1 MSSPPATPLPAPT
14 VAGTIAYAQTDVQFA
29 GERPYTDISTV
40 NTDGSGRK
48 RLTWEDHPSW
58 SPDGRKIACAQWR
71 IEDPATLTVWVMNA
85 DGSGKV
91 RLTKGTVHG
100 GWPTWSPD
108 GKRIVFYREVSP
120 SRPGLIYVMNPD
132 GSGMKAVGDG
142 LEFVNNPGGAKYGGG
157 LAWASDGRILT
168 MRRRDV
174 RRGGQVVG
182 LNRTWTYEPPPVPH
196 GGGQGFD
203 SPAAHHRFAEKLP
216 VG

>member
-1 MSSPPATPLPAPT
+1 
-14 VAGTIAYAQTDVQFA
+14 
-29 GERPYTDISTV
+29 
-40 NTDGSGRK
+40 
-48 RLTWEDHPSW
+48 
-58 SPDGRKIACAQWR
+58 
-71 IEDPATLTVWVMNA
+71 MNA

-120 SRPGLIYVMNPD
+120 SRLGLIYVMNPD

-142 LEFVNNPGGAKYGGG
+142 LEFVNNPGGAKCGGG
-157 LAWASDGRILT
+157 LAWAPDGRILT